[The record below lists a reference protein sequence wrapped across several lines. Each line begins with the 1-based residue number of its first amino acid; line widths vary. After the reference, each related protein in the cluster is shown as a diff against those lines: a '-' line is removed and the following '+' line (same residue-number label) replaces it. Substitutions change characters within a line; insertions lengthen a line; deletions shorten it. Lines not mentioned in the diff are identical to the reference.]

1 MEPSLDQLRKNYEK
15 FDDNKLIRIATE
27 EAAGLRPEAVDLLK
41 EIIKE
46 RGLSEGITKG
56 IDVQLQEVDDQTLLE
71 YAELLRGLPCPVCK
85 STEEKLNATMT
96 GSVVSFIIM
105 TNYEKELKVACPNC
119 LDKANNKAMIK
130 SALFGW
136 WGFPWG
142 IIRTPQALLLNNK
155 MKKQNRLPVPN
166 DLFNAFVL
174 GRIGRLEA
182 NRNNPTELQEIIEH
196 IR

>member
-41 EIIKE
+41 QIINE

-56 IDVQLQEVDDQTLLE
+56 IDVQLQEVDDQMLSE

-85 STEEKLNATMT
+85 STQEKLNATMT
-96 GSVVSFIIM
+96 GSVVSFIIL
-105 TNYEKELKVACPNC
+105 TNYQKELKVACPNC

-130 SALFGW
+130 SALLGW

-142 IIRTPQALLLNNK
+142 IIRTPQALLFNNK
-155 MKKQNRLPVPN
+155 MKKKNRLLEPN

-174 GRIGRLEA
+174 ERIGRLEA
-182 NRNNPTELQEIIEH
+182 NRNNPTELKEIIEH

>member
-1 MEPSLDQLRKNYEK
+1 MEPSLDQLRKNYER
-15 FDDNKLIRIATE
+15 FDDNKLTRIATE

-41 EIIKE
+41 QVIKE
-46 RGLSEGITKG
+46 RGLSGSIIKG
-56 IDVQLQEVDDQTLLE
+56 IDAQLQEVDDRILSE
-71 YAELLRGLPCPVCK
+71 YAELLRGLPCPLCK
-85 STEEKLNATMT
+85 STDEKLNATMT
-96 GSVVSFIIM
+96 GSVISFIIM
-105 TNYEKELKVACPNC
+105 TNYQKELKVACPNC
-119 LDKANNKAMIK
+119 LDKANDRAMIK

-155 MKKQNRLPVPN
+155 MKKQNRLSEPN

-174 GRIGRLEA
+174 GKIGRLEA

>member
-1 MEPSLDQLRKNYEK
+1 MEPSLEQLRKNYEK
-15 FDDNKLIRIATE
+15 FNDNKIIRLATE

-41 EIIKE
+41 QIIKE
-46 RGLSEGITKG
+46 RGLSESITKG
-56 IDVQLQEVDDQTLLE
+56 IDAQLKEVDGQTLSE
-71 YAELLRGLPCPVCK
+71 YAELLRALPCPVCK
-85 STEEKLNATMT
+85 STDEKLNATIT
-96 GSVVSFIIM
+96 GSVISFIIM

-155 MKKQNRLPVPN
+155 MKKQNRLSAPN

-174 GRIGRLEA
+174 GRLGRIEA
-182 NRNNPTELQEIIEH
+182 NRNNPTELKEIIGH